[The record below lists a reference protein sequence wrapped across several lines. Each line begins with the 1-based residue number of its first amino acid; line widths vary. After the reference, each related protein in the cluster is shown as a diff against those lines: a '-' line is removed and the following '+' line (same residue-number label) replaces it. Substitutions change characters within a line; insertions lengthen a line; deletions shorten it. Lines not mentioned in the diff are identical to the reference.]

1 MFETSGFNKRVTS
14 ANIVMKT
21 KSVIEL
27 KSMIDSGEPFQLID
41 VREPYEHE
49 FANIEGELI
58 PLNTL
63 TENYNK
69 IEKDKP
75 VIIYCRSGARSGQAV
90 LFLETNLGLDNL
102 YNLEGGILAWSDEI
116 DPKIP
121 KY

>member
-1 MFETSGFNKRVTS
+1 
-14 ANIVMKT
+14 MKT

-27 KSMIDSGEPFQLID
+27 KAMIDTGQSFQLID

-49 FANIEGELI
+49 FSNIQGELI

-63 TENYNK
+63 TGNFER
-69 IEKDKP
+69 IDKDKP

-90 LFLETNLGLDNL
+90 MFLEAQLGLDNL
-102 YNLEGGILAWSDEI
+102 YNLDGGILAWSDEI